1 MLDAHR
7 DAAAVVGDPDDLPRE
22 DFHLDVGAV
31 ASKRLVYRVVYN
43 FIDQMMQ
50 APGAGGADVHAGPFA
65 DSLQPFQHLDL
76 VFIICFGLWCVLH
89 GKLSLR

>member
-1 MLDAHR
+1 MPQLS
-7 DAAAVVGDPDDLPRE
+7 VTDDLPGG
-22 DFHLDVGAV
+22 FPPDVGAV

-65 DSLQPFQHLDL
+65 DGLQPFQHLDL
-76 VFIICFGLWCVLH
+76 VSSYVSVCGVFCTVN
-89 GKLSLR
+89 SPLR